1 MKNNAPG
8 GDGND
13 LAMDDITFRPCGK
26 LITANVIGNAN
37 DTIHVCEGNT
47 SIYNFNATVSA
58 GYLSPVYQ
66 WQLST
71 NLGTSW
77 TDIAGADKISYQR
90 QPTGAGNYWYRFTVV
105 EANAAGSTT
114 CRIASNA
121 VVVNVHAKPTVDAG
135 PDRNVLTGNSVTL
148 NGNVAGDNLLYSW
161 SPNIYIDDIKKL
173 KPVVS
178 PLQDISYTLSA
189 SSVYGCS
196 NNDQVLVK
204 VVTGIYIP
212 SAFTPNGDG
221 KNDTW
226 KIPFLDPD
234 YHATVQVFN
243 RFGQKVYE
251 AVGAV
256 ISWDGKLQNELQP
269 SGAYVYFIT
278 FKESK
283 LKLRGTVS
291 IIR

>member
-1 MKNNAPG
+1 
-8 GDGND
+8 
-13 LAMDDITFRPCGK
+13 
-26 LITANVIGNAN
+26 
-37 DTIHVCEGNT
+37 
-47 SIYNFNATVSA
+47 
-58 GYLSPVYQ
+58 
-66 WQLST
+66 
-71 NLGTSW
+71 
-77 TDIAGADKISYQR
+77 
-90 QPTGAGNYWYRFTVV
+90 
-105 EANAAGSTT
+105 
-114 CRIASNA
+114 
-121 VVVNVHAKPTVDAG
+121 VDAG

-148 NGNVAGDNLLYSW
+148 NGNVTGDNLLYSW

-204 VVTGIYIP
+204 LVTGIYIP